1 MTEAESLYLTICL
14 AMFGVFAFALAYT
27 TWSWERW
34 QSRVAVKHP
43 QPEQARQ
50 AETRLAA

>member
-1 MTEAESLYLTICL
+1 MTEAESLYLALCL
-14 AMFGVFAFALAYT
+14 AMFGVFAVSLAYT
-27 TWSWERW
+27 TWSWERS
-34 QSRVAVKHP
+34 QSRVTTKQA